1 MFGCGLYSTKSRL
14 ACMRGLQAQT
24 VVGQVGAEGQ
34 VLPQLFYNADVQ
46 YLALMASVTSGCFG
60 LEGTSKN
67 QLVQAP
73 LPWLASV
80 SVSFFQVEFHYIAV
94 VKRVHLMLTPCP
106 AKLPFA
112 VKQPALC
119 EQGKLL
125 TWCGCLPASG
135 TDLASH
141 PLARKCA
148 GSTSSQCCPV
158 AQKYTVSTSA
168 FLVASCLTTA
178 CSKFSIPFILAHV
191 KPLLLYFIV
200 YDIALSIFE
209 QFLQLFSW
217 FYIDSISVTTP
228 K

>member
-1 MFGCGLYSTKSRL
+1 MERRLWVFGCGLYGTKSRL
-14 ACMRGLQAQT
+14 ACMRGLQTRT

-80 SVSFFQVEFHYIAV
+80 SVSFFQAEFHYIAV

-135 TDLASH
+135 TDLFPSLGKEMCWEYKLSVLPSGTEIH
-141 PLARKCA
+141 SEHLSFP
-148 GSTSSQCCPV
+148 GG
-158 AQKYTVSTSA
+158 
-168 FLVASCLTTA
+168 
-178 CSKFSIPFILAHV
+178 ILLNNS
-191 KPLLLYFIV
+191 LLQI
-200 YDIALSIFE
+200 
-209 QFLQLFSW
+209 
-217 FYIDSISVTTP
+217 
-228 K
+228 